1 MGSGGK
7 GSKMGD
13 PNEFDLNKIKIDSKA
28 VSPDYNS
35 GPFYFVE
42 ASETGEIRMPC
53 WSPDPDPLM
62 EIMLELLKAF
72 PEDVGVLIK
81 ARVETS
87 STQPKED
94 EWLRF
99 FGYCNKRAVQNAV
112 VRFRK
117 FIQCDS
123 THQFMVRNTDTG
135 EYLAFDDYGILWI
148 YSENPKFKEILQG
161 RGFSEKKGQPLINEG
176 PTWRLTA
183 PDSAGQLRQLVDL
196 LMLHEAEKSEQLKPS
211 TSIQ

>member
-1 MGSGGK
+1 MESGGK

-13 PNEFDLNKIKIDSKA
+13 PNEFDPNKIKIDSKA
-28 VSPDYNS
+28 VSPDYNP

-53 WSPDPDPLM
+53 WSLDPDPLM

-87 STQPKED
+87 LTQPKED

-99 FGYCNKRAVQNAV
+99 FGYCNKRTVQNAV

>member
-1 MGSGGK
+1 MEK
-7 GSKMGD
+7 EVKWD
-13 PNEFDLNKIKIDSKA
+13 PNEFDPNKIKIDSKA
-28 VSPDYNS
+28 VSPDYNP

-62 EIMLELLKAF
+62 EIMLELLKTF

-99 FGYCNKRAVQNAV
+99 FGYCNKRGVQNAV

-135 EYLAFDDYGILWI
+135 EYLALMTMESFGYI
-148 YSENPKFKEILQG
+148 PKT
-161 RGFSEKKGQPLINEG
+161 RNSKKSYRDE
-176 PTWRLTA
+176 
-183 PDSAGQLRQLVDL
+183 DFLRRRANL
-196 LMLHEAEKSEQLKPS
+196 
-211 TSIQ
+211 

>member
-1 MGSGGK
+1 
-7 GSKMGD
+7 MGD
-13 PNEFDLNKIKIDSKA
+13 PNKFDPNKIKIDSKA
-28 VSPDYNS
+28 VSPDYNP

-42 ASETGEIRMPC
+42 ASQTGEVRMPC
-53 WSPDPDPLM
+53 WSPDPAPLM
-62 EIMLELLKAF
+62 EIMLETLNGF
-72 PEDVGVLIK
+72 PEEVGVLIK

-87 STQPKED
+87 STHPEED
-94 EWLRF
+94 EWVRF

-112 VRFRK
+112 ARFRK

-135 EYLAFDDYGILWI
+135 EYLVFDDYGILWI
-148 YSENPKFKEILQG
+148 YSGDPKFIEILQG
-161 RGFSEKKGQPLINEG
+161 RGYSEKKGQKLIYEG
-176 PTWRLTA
+176 PSWRLTA

-196 LMLHEAEKSEQLKPS
+196 LMLHEAEKSEPPKPS